1 MEGYRELEVWQKS
14 FNLVTKIYKLTGRLP
29 KQEQYGLASQ
39 IQRSAVSIPSNIA
52 EGWGRGK
59 TREYIQFLQVARG
72 SLMELETHLVI
83 AQKPN
88 YIKPENLSEN
98 QQEIESI
105 GRMLNRL
112 VQSLKKRLA
121 SSSITNP

>member
-1 MEGYRELEVWQKS
+1 
-14 FNLVTKIYKLTGRLP
+14 
-29 KQEQYGLASQ
+29 
-39 IQRSAVSIPSNIA
+39 
-52 EGWGRGK
+52 
-59 TREYIQFLQVARG
+59 
-72 SLMELETHLVI
+72 MELETHLVI